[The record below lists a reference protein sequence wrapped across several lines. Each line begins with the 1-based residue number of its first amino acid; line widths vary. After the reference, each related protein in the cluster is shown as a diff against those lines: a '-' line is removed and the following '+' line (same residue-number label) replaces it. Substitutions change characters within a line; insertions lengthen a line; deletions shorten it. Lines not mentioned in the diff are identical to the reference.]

1 MRKKRL
7 NKKQC
12 QQKHFE
18 KRCLQRIGKIISQK
32 EIKKKIQNNKLEF
45 IKAQSNR
52 ISLFKYIFEGVEYK
66 VVYDKL
72 RKQVVTI
79 MYMET
84 KRRTKMIT
92 IQKEP
97 FLQAIKSVKSSI
109 GKASL
114 QPILSTI
121 HIKSE
126 NGGLTLTGTDINT
139 SARAV
144 VEANVTEPVDICV
157 NAEKL
162 DLIISRLEDIII
174 LDIQD
179 AMLVIKGG
187 KAKFELLTINSEEYP
202 HPKFETNDSPIVLG
216 GNAFTNGINKTIFST
231 MQTDSQILNGVCLT
245 LNGENGFEFAS
256 TDGNRLSQIKF
267 NIPIKE
273 QGQFT
278 IPRKILTDIVKNNI
292 KDEIKLYINE
302 NKTRITFEIENCLY
316 SSALLAGD
324 YPKYQQLIPQKLPKE
339 IVINKSALLHALET
353 VAIMVDDRTNI
364 ANFKITKENIE
375 LSSKSA
381 DRGNAKD
388 SLELVNSKG
397 IDDNSTFMIAFNYK
411 YLIECLKVFSN
422 NVENIII
429 KMQNNNLSACII
441 NGEGEE
447 NYLYL
452 IMPCQI
458 K

>member
-187 KAKFELLTINSEEYP
+187 KAKFELLT
-202 HPKFETNDSPIVLG
+202 
-216 GNAFTNGINKTIFST
+216 
-231 MQTDSQILNGVCLT
+231 M
-245 LNGENGFEFAS
+245 
-256 TDGNRLSQIKF
+256 
-267 NIPIKE
+267 
-273 QGQFT
+273 
-278 IPRKILTDIVKNNI
+278 PR
-292 KDEIKLYINE
+292 
-302 NKTRITFEIENCLY
+302 
-316 SSALLAGD
+316 
-324 YPKYQQLIPQKLPKE
+324 
-339 IVINKSALLHALET
+339 
-353 VAIMVDDRTNI
+353 
-364 ANFKITKENIE
+364 
-375 LSSKSA
+375 
-381 DRGNAKD
+381 
-388 SLELVNSKG
+388 
-397 IDDNSTFMIAFNYK
+397 
-411 YLIECLKVFSN
+411 
-422 NVENIII
+422 
-429 KMQNNNLSACII
+429 NNNKKVS
-441 NGEGEE
+441 NQWP
-447 NYLYL
+447 ND
-452 IMPCQI
+452 
-458 K
+458 KS

>member
-1 MRKKRL
+1 MRRKRL

-18 KRCLQRIGKIISQK
+18 KRCLQRIGKLISQK
-32 EIKKKIQNNKLEF
+32 EIKRKIQNNELEF
-45 IKAQSNR
+45 IEAQSNR
-52 ISLFKYIFEGVEYK
+52 VSIFKYVFEGKEYK

-79 MYMET
+79 LYME
-84 KRRTKMIT
+84 KEKKMIT
-92 IQKEP
+92 VEKEP
-97 FLQAIKSVKSSI
+97 FLQAIKSVKSNI

-139 SARAV
+139 SARAII
-144 VEANVTEPVDICV
+144 EANVTEPIDICV

-162 DLIISRLEDIII
+162 DLIISRLEDIIVM
-174 LDIQD
+174 DIQE

-187 KAKFELLTINSEEYP
+187 KARFELLTINSDEYP
-202 HPKFETNDSPIVLG
+202 HPKFEMNDTPIVLG
-216 GNAFTNGINKTIFST
+216 GSAFANGINKTVFST
-231 MQTDSQILNGVCLT
+231 MQSDNQILNGVCLT
-245 LNGENGFEFAS
+245 LNGETGFEFAS

-267 NIPIKE
+267 DIPIKE

-278 IPRKILTDIVKNNI
+278 IPRKILTDIIKNNI

-302 NKTRITFEIENCLY
+302 NKTRITFEIGNCLF

-324 YPKYQQLIPQKLPKE
+324 YPKYQQLIPQNLPKE
-339 IVINKSALLHALET
+339 ITIKKGDLLHALET

-364 ANFKITKENIE
+364 ANFKFTKESVE
-375 LSSKSA
+375 LSAKSV

-388 SLELVNSKG
+388 TLELVNSKG
-397 IDDNSTFMIAFNYK
+397 IDANSTFVIAFNYK
-411 YLIECLKVFSN
+411 YLIECLKAFNSS
-422 NVENIII
+422 VENITL

-452 IMPCQI
+452 VMPCQI